1 MILRS
6 GGRLVRALSAAR
18 PRTAGPRFPSVARLR
33 PTGGRGAAARLL
45 CPPDA
50 YLCACRALSTASAR
64 PGQALAR
71 NPSAGVEDKR
81 GNEEERGREVE
92 ESALG
97 SDGAEGGAEGQS
109 LQLDHASTVRR
120 VAEIARPEFP
130 LIAASVGTL
139 GLTSSV
145 TLLFPY
151 VSGRVL
157 DMAIADPTGI
167 SPMTVALGLFGLTAV
182 AGAGVVARS
191 TMLAY
196 AGNRIV
202 ARMRSQ
208 LFDATVAQE
217 LEFFDRTRTGDL
229 VTRLSADTQ
238 MVQKAATSQ
247 VVAALRSMFMASGA
261 SALLIYTSPSLSL
274 MSLGTLPPIF
284 LAARYFG
291 RIMKDRQK
299 KVQELLADST
309 GIAEEVFGNMRT
321 VRQFA
326 AEPYESERYGQA
338 VDLTYEEALGAGK
351 AQAWFDGLVHVAAN
365 AAILGVLG
373 YGGGMVFSG
382 EITAGELASFL
393 MYSMFVAGNV
403 SSLSSVYADMM
414 RAVGA
419 SGRVFAVIDRV
430 PKMLPPVHGSES
442 EAFLTDGDGE
452 DASTT
457 IASAPALSVQFQNI
471 QFAYPLRPDMTVLG
485 PGFSLDV
492 KEGEVLALVGGSGS
506 GKSTVAA
513 LLTRLYDVGT
523 VVGDYG
529 GRSVNG
535 CERDG
540 GAVLVDGIDVRDIDP
555 MRLRKSI
562 GVVAQEPILFN
573 TTIRENIRYG
583 RLGASDE
590 AVLEAAR
597 AANVLQ
603 FSDEFPDGLD
613 TSVGQRGAQLSG
625 GQKQR
630 VAVARAIL
638 KNPPIV
644 VLDEATSALDAES
657 EKHVQ
662 KAIETVMD
670 GRTVLSI
677 AHRLSTVRSADRIA
691 VLSDGRIVETGTFE
705 ELRKEGTEFHA
716 LMERQIT

>member
-1 MILRS
+1 
-6 GGRLVRALSAAR
+6 VVATAAE
-18 PRTAGPRFPSVARLR
+18 
-33 PTGGRGAAARLL
+33 AAA
-45 CPPDA
+45 
-50 YLCACRALSTASAR
+50 SSA
-64 PGQALAR
+64 
-71 NPSAGVEDKR
+71 VELEL
-81 GNEEERGREVE
+81 NLE
-92 ESALG
+92 
-97 SDGAEGGAEGQS
+97 
-109 LQLDHASTVRR
+109 LDHGATVRR
-120 VAEIARPEFP
+120 VAELARPEFR
-130 LIAASVGTL
+130 LIAASVCTL

-157 DMAIADPTGI
+157 DMAIADPTGL
-167 SPMTVALGLFGLTAV
+167 SPTAVAMGLFGLTAV

-247 VVAALRSMFMASGA
+247 VVAALRSLFMASGA
-261 SALLIYTSPSLSL
+261 TALLLYTSPSLSL

-291 RIMKDRQK
+291 RVMKERQRR
-299 KVQELLADST
+299 VQELLADST

-326 AEPYESERYGQA
+326 AEPHESERYGLA
-338 VDLTYEEALGAGK
+338 VDQTYREALDAGK

-373 YGGGMVFSG
+373 YGGGMVISG

-419 SGRVFAVIDRV
+419 SGRVFAVIDRM
-430 PKMLPPVHGSES
+430 PRMSPPVCGAES
-442 EAFLTDGDGE
+442 SASWVEAE
-452 DASTT
+452 SASQ
-457 IASAPALSVQFQNI
+457 SAAANVPALSVEFQNVD
-471 QFAYPLRPDMTVLG
+471 FAYPLRPDMPVLG
-485 PGFSLDV
+485 PGFSLHV
-492 KEGEVLALVGGSGS
+492 EKGEVLALVGGSGS

-513 LLTRLYDVGT
+513 LLTRLYDVG
-523 VVGDYG
+523 VVEGESG
-529 GRSVNG
+529 GSSSSSGGGGGGGGGNV
-535 CERDG
+535 RDG
-540 GAVLVDGIDVRDIDP
+540 GAVLVGGIDVRDSNP
-555 MRLRKSI
+555 MWLRQSI
-562 GVVAQEPILFN
+562 GVVAQEPILFA
-573 TTIRENIRYG
+573 TTIKENIRYG
-583 RLGASDE
+583 RLGASDKD
-590 AVLEAAR
+590 VHAAAL
-597 AANVLQ
+597 AANVLE
-603 FSDEFPDGLD
+603 FSQGFPDGLD
-613 TSVGQRGAQLSG
+613 TFVGQRGAQLSG

-657 EKHVQ
+657 EQHVQ

-670 GRTVLSI
+670 GRTVVSI

-691 VLSDGRIVETGTFE
+691 VLSGGRIVETGTFD
-705 ELRKEGTEFHA
+705 ELRKDGTEFHK
-716 LMERQIT
+716 LMARQLT